1 MPVSGE
7 SGNEQFKKQLAIP
20 LFLTVNRYKIN
31 KGEQYHG

>member
-1 MPVSGE
+1 MPASGE
-7 SGNEQFKKQLAIP
+7 SGSEQLKRWLAIP